1 MVKPLSLQGRIFSRL
16 TVEFRAK
23 STAAGKALWV
33 CSCSCGGSATVTSG
47 ALMSGNS
54 KSCGCLRDEATTA
67 RSTTHG
73 HAPRSGTS
81 RTYASWSMMLAR
93 CENKN
98 FPKYQSYGA
107 KGVTVCKR
115 WHKFE
120 NFLSDMGP
128 RPARKSIDRINV
140 YGNYTPRNCR
150 WATAKQQAAN
160 KRK

>member
-1 MVKPLSLQGRIFSRL
+1 
-16 TVEFRAK
+16 
-23 STAAGKALWV
+23 
-33 CSCSCGGSATVTSG
+33 
-47 ALMSGNS
+47 
-54 KSCGCLRDEATTA
+54 
-67 RSTTHG
+67 
-73 HAPRSGTS
+73 
-81 RTYASWSMMLAR
+81 MMLAR